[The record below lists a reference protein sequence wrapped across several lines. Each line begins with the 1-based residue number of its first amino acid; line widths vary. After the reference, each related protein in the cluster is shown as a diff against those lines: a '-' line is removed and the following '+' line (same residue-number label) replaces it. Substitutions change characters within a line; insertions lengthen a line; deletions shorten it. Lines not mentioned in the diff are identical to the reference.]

1 MPAATCPLPTYER
14 TIWERARELE
24 WLLDN
29 QPATPAQREAW
40 QDELE
45 LIDESMRDMEL
56 MNEG

>member
-14 TIWERARELE
+14 TLWERARELE

-45 LIDESMRDMEL
+45 IVDDALEDLVLFD
-56 MNEG
+56 